1 MVLDGAGHGVR
12 ISQPPRPLSLGM
24 WISPVRSSD
33 HSGGSEGPFFAFL
46 FGVFSTPLVNDLRSD
61 LSLQTRSK
69 LKNHLVIM
77 SPIGRVFIVLNLVLA
92 AGFVFTGGQLLQNQ
106 HKYKQLLSTEQEAR
120 KADADKATSE
130 INGLKQERN
139 TFEVASVTNQQKAE
153 KMALALG
160 REQDDN
166 KRLAALTS
174 SQSADLKKA
183 VSLQEAANTLAKSAF
198 EDSRKAYK
206 DAIAAIEARDAAV
219 NAKNAA
225 EGDVR
230 NLNNEIAALKD
241 RMTQKDMQIA
251 SLDRDNQEQKL
262 LVAAAQANGFIN
274 AMAAPDLAGTVTNA
288 SGRLCTISIGENP
301 GNVDIQSVISR
312 MPFRFAI
319 YDDNGFKAEAVATKY
334 EASANAVLCNLMFTK
349 GEATIRTGDKA
360 STKP

>member
-1 MVLDGAGHGVR
+1 
-12 ISQPPRPLSLGM
+12 M

-33 HSGGSEGPFFAFL
+33 HSGGSEGPSFAFL
-46 FGVFSTPLVNDLRSD
+46 FGVFPTPLVNDLRPD
-61 LSLQTRSK
+61 FSLQTRSK

-106 HKYKQLLSTEQEAR
+106 HKYKQLLSEEQSAR
-120 KADADKATSE
+120 KADAEQAKSQVAALEKERNKFDNSSNSFQQLADQRKLALDKA
-130 INGLKQERN
+130 N
-139 TFEVASVTNQQKAE
+139 
-153 KMALALG
+153 
-160 REQDDN
+160 DDN
-166 KRLAALTS
+166 LRLGKLTS
-174 SQSADLKKA
+174 SQAADLKKA
-183 VSLQEAANTLAKSAF
+183 VALQEAANTLAKSAF
-198 EDSRKAYK
+198 DDSRKAYK

-225 EGDVR
+225 EGEAR
-230 NLNNEIAALKD
+230 NLNNEIAALND
-241 RMTQKDMQIA
+241 RISQKDLQIA
-251 SLDRDNQEQKL
+251 ALDRDNQEKNL

-334 EASANAVLCNLMFTK
+334 EPSANAVLCNLMFTK